1 MNEILPSDYMTS
13 PEYAA
18 DPYTPNAELRAK
30 CPVHRIDFPPGAESF
45 LVVDY
50 EQVRA
55 GFTDPRLSKRL
66 DNGPAWFHQ
75 RMLENSPVL
84 AYSMVTCDPP
94 EQTRLRRLVSKTL
107 TNQRME
113 ALRPQIQKLTDDLI
127 DAFPE
132 SAEVDM
138 RGDFAVPLP
147 LTVICELIGVPLEDR
162 PQFREWAFVL
172 NQSAFVD
179 GEIARRRKAASA
191 AVQEYFDR
199 MMALRRAD
207 PRDDLI
213 TGIVQ
218 AADANGTFTNEE
230 LVSTLIFLLIAGHE
244 TTSNLIGNG
253 ILGLLRNP
261 DQLALLRSDPTLMRS
276 AIEEFLRYE
285 GPVERGTPR
294 FATED
299 MTVAGTEIPKGSF
312 LLLSVGAADRDPAE
326 FEDPDRLDITR
337 SPNRHMGFGHGAHF
351 CLGAP
356 LARIEGEIAFETL
369 LRRVPSMELAV
380 APEELKWM
388 VDTSINH
395 GLEELPVRIEG
406 RRARGER

>member
-13 PEYAA
+13 SEYAA
-18 DPYTPNAELRAK
+18 DPYTPNAELRGK
-30 CPVHRIDFPPGAESF
+30 CPVHRIDFPPTAESY

-50 EQVRA
+50 KHVRA

-66 DNGPAWFHQ
+66 DNGPAWFHR
-75 RMLENSPVL
+75 RMLENSAVL

-94 EQTRLRRLVSKTL
+94 EQTRLRRLVSRAF

-113 ALRPQIQKLTDDLI
+113 ALRPKIQKLTDDLI

-132 SAEVDM
+132 SGEVDM
-138 RGDFAVPLP
+138 RADFAIPLP

-172 NQSAFVD
+172 NQSAFVE
-179 GEIARRRKAASA
+179 GEIATRRRAASE
-191 AVQEYFDR
+191 AVHEYFSR
-199 MMALRRAD
+199 LMVLRRQA
-207 PRDDLI
+207 PCDDLI
-213 TGIVQ
+213 TAIVRE
-218 AADANGTFTNEE
+218 ADADGSFTEDE

-253 ILGLLRNP
+253 ILALLRHP
-261 DQLALLRSDPTLMRS
+261 GQLDLLRSDPSLMGS
-276 AIEEFLRYE
+276 AIEEFLRFE

-299 MTVAGTEIPKGSF
+299 MTVGGTEIPKGSF
-312 LLLSVGAADRDPAE
+312 VLLSVGAADRDPAE
-326 FEDPDRLDITR
+326 FENPDELDITR

-356 LARIEGEIAFETL
+356 LARIEGQIAFETL

-380 APEELKWM
+380 EPRQLQWIA
-388 VDTSINH
+388 DTSINH
-395 GLEELPVRIEG
+395 GLETLPVRIEK
-406 RRARGER
+406 RRASGE